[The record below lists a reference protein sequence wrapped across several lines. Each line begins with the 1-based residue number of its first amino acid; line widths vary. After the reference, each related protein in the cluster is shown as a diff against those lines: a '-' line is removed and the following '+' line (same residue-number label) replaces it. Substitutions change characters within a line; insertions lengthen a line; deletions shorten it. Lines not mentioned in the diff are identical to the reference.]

1 MITRSF
7 TNGTVNL
14 KYGAIQVKYN
24 TRRIKP
30 YKPDAN
36 IEDINPKN
44 MSDDI
49 NIGIT
54 SYILLS

>member
-14 KYGAIQVKYN
+14 KYGAIQVNYN

-49 NIGIT
+49 NI
-54 SYILLS
+54 